1 MSPGDSY
8 ATLAICVIMFL
19 GILKTG
25 EANTLWKILGQ
36 FAVVIAS
43 FIAMSFL
50 SIFNEPKG
58 DEEKPR
64 KRFELNKSTV
74 IRFIAFIVCIVVAV
88 VACSS
93 KNLDKKYKTPK
104 ITTTYRTFK
113 SKTTITYFY
122 DKTTTEK
129 EKTKSHYK
137 RHTTTK
143 NMTLMMPRIILTNT
157 EIKNVDCRI

>member
-1 MSPGDSY
+1 MQRL
-8 ATLAICVIMFL
+8 LAICVIMFL

-50 SIFNEPKG
+50 SIFNELKEDG
-58 DEEKPR
+58 EKPR

-74 IRFIAFIVCIVVAV
+74 IRFIAFIACIVVAV

-93 KNLDKKYKTPK
+93 KNLDKKYKNPK
-104 ITTTYRTFK
+104 SQPLIGLSNPK
-113 SKTTITYFY
+113 
-122 DKTTTEK
+122 
-129 EKTKSHYK
+129 
-137 RHTTTK
+137 
-143 NMTLMMPRIILTNT
+143 PR
-157 EIKNVDCRI
+157 